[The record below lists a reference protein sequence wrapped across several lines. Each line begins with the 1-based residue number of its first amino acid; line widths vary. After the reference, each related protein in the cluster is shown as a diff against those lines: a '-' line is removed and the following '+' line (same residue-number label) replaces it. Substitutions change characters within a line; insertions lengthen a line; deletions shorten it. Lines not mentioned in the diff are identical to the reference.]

1 MKKIIIAVI
10 LAFTFNMLPA
20 DDNIWG
26 RIANE
31 GFENEPVKSAYF
43 FAGNWKNGVK
53 FYEFDAVPNT
63 SLYTIYPL
71 DPTHL
76 GWSESE
82 ANREFAVNS
91 LILTGF
97 NVINMSYWGPEGTD
111 NWAYWAPMQTSSL
124 SHDELFDIAV
134 DKNILITPYIESY
147 AATDSSPGFSFM
159 DDFPGS
165 AINPAPGL
173 VAHIEYLI
181 DRYLINP
188 ENEAWPAKWAQMFD
202 QDGKKRYVIS
212 LIHVASNQEEMSD
225 QIFAEGFDNVAEKVH
240 DDTGILVGFTI
251 DALPRSESNAPGLF
265 KPSAAATGPWLFTR
279 SSILAVSCFIPEIW
293 TGKSDEDFLLQWKM
307 QFSAGWIN
315 TGIPFIQDVSPGYD
329 AHIVFPGSVIYG
341 NNNEWREGQSMIVDE
356 LNSEAITFNTWN
368 GYTEGFA
375 GMPTAEYGDTTYYW
389 ICGLLG
395 GICDDTVTGINKPV
409 KNGEP
414 FLFQVFPNPFGS
426 DVSVHYHLNAAS
438 HICLKVYDSRG
449 SEAGVIEDL
458 FRPAGTYITHWNPRG
473 LPDGMYFIRLDTEKQ
488 YYVMKVL
495 LLNNKLT
502 AY

>member
-1 MKKIIIAVI
+1 MKKIIIAFI
-10 LAFTFNMLPA
+10 LVFTFNTLPA

-26 RIANE
+26 RLANE
-31 GFENEPVKSAYF
+31 GYENQPVKSAYF
-43 FAGNWKNGVK
+43 FAGNWKNGVR

-63 SLYTIYPL
+63 FLYTIHPS
-71 DPTHL
+71 DPTYL

-91 LILTGF
+91 LILAGF

-124 SHDELFDIAV
+124 SHDELFDIAA
-134 DKNILITPYIESY
+134 DKNILIAPYIESY
-147 AATDSSPGFSFM
+147 AATDSSDGFSFM
-159 DDFPGS
+159 DDFPGTS
-165 AINPAPGL
+165 INPAPGL

-188 ENEAWPAKWAQMFD
+188 ENEAWPEKWAQIFD

-212 LIHVASNQEEMSD
+212 IIHVASNQEEMTD
-225 QIFAEGFDNVAEKVH
+225 QIFAEGFDNVAEKVY

-265 KPSAAATGPWLFTR
+265 KPSATATGPWLFTQ

-293 TGKSDEDFLLQWKM
+293 TGKSDEDYLLQWKM
-307 QFSAGWIN
+307 TFSAGWIN

-341 NNNEWREGQSMIVDE
+341 NNNEWREGQSMIIDE
-356 LNSEAITFNTWN
+356 LNSESITFNTWN
-368 GYTEGFA
+368 GFTEGFA
-375 GMPTAEYGDTTYYW
+375 GMPTDEYGDTTYYW

-395 GICDDTVTGINKPV
+395 GICDDTVTGIGIPV
-409 KNGEP
+409 KNEEP
-414 FLFQVFPNPFGS
+414 FLFQVFPNPFSSFTVIRYNLTSGS
-426 DVSVHYHLNAAS
+426 YVIIKIYDSYGNEIEVIENCFKPVGTYDVRWAPNGLSNGLYF
-438 HICLKVYDSRG
+438 ICL
-449 SEAGVIEDL
+449 EAGR
-458 FRPAGTYITHWNPRG
+458 FHKA
-473 LPDGMYFIRLDTEKQ
+473 K
-488 YYVMKVL
+488 KAL
-495 LLNNKLT
+495 LIK
-502 AY
+502 